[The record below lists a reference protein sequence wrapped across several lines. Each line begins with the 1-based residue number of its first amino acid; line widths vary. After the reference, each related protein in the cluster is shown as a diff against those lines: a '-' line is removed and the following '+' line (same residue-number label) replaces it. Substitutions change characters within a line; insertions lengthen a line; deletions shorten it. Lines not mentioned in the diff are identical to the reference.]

1 MEIRSR
7 LKLFCNSI
15 DVNDKEVN
23 FPRGINEYYV
33 APYVENDSCS
43 YSLYTPVNHEEVF
56 CVDENADILYFGAK
70 CVYISCHLCA
80 SSACIEGRF
89 SACSVH
95 AECVDVSK
103 CFYVHGDFAAS
114 SACFS
119 SDVFVHGC
127 LDVCGHISV
136 GGYFEAGCGACIKGG
151 VDIRGGLCITEGAC
165 IAENLDVGGVLSAH
179 GLEIDGCA
187 STGLLCVIGDLCVSR
202 DAYVGGDIE
211 VVGGLAA
218 KSGACIWGAE
228 IHGDLDAHFDVGV
241 GGDLEVDGRLKAKSG
256 ACIWGG
262 VEIEG
267 SIGTTGCACIGGEL
281 KVDGAIF
288 IDETGISGGNGL
300 LLSGTSCGCVDLAIK
315 CGNITIGCGKTT
327 ESIYFHKSTHFMEG
341 CHIFYGFP
349 AVSINA
355 SPGLDEQLVPK
366 SYVDQ
371 LVPYHLEQTNSSAI
385 SGTGQTWKIVLSSYT
400 GTNLP
405 QITLYDKNLNII
417 HTDTNYNK
425 TTKTVTFTF
434 SGTVDFSAGDLTAS
448 ILAIK

>member
-56 CVDENADILYFGAK
+56 CVDESAYILYFGAK
-70 CVYISCHLCA
+70 CVNISCHLCA

-89 SACSVH
+89 SACNIF

-119 SDVFVHGC
+119 SDVFVHGR
-127 LDVCGHISV
+127 LDVCGHIGV
-136 GGYFEAGCGACIKGG
+136 GGYFEAGCGACVKGSVG
-151 VDIRGGLCITEGAC
+151 INGGLCITEGAC
-165 IAENLDVGGVLSAH
+165 IA
-179 GLEIDGCA
+179 
-187 STGLLCVIGDLCVSR
+187 GDLEV
-202 DAYVGGDIE
+202 VGDIE
-211 VVGGLAA
+211 LKGGLAA
-218 KSGACIWGAE
+218 ESGACIWGAE
-228 IHGDLDAHFDVGV
+228 IHGDLDAHFDVSV
-241 GGDLEVDGRLKAKSG
+241 GGDLEVDGRFKAKSG
-256 ACIWGG
+256 ACIWGD

-267 SIGTTGCACIGGEL
+267 SIGTTGNACIGGEL

-288 IDETGISGGNGL
+288 IDKTGISGGNGL
-300 LLSGTSCGCVDLAIK
+300 YLSGTACGCVDLAIK
-315 CGNITIGCGKTT
+315 GGNITIGCGETT
-327 ESIYFHKSTHFMEG
+327 ESIYFHKDTHFMGAG
-341 CHIFYGFP
+341 CHIFYSFP
-349 AVSINA
+349 AVSTNA

-371 LVPYHLEQTNSSAI
+371 LAPYHLEQTNSSAI

-405 QITLYDKNLNII
+405 QITLYDKDLNII

>member
-56 CVDENADILYFGAK
+56 CVDESAGTLYLGAK
-70 CVYISCHLCA
+70 CVYISCHLYA
-80 SSACIEGRF
+80 SSACVDGRF
-89 SACSVH
+89 SACAVQ
-95 AECVDVSK
+95 AEIISASK
-103 CFYVHGDFAAS
+103 CLYVNGNNA
-114 SACFS
+114 
-119 SDVFVHGC
+119 VLQVNGR
-127 LDVCGHISV
+127 
-136 GGYFEAGCGACIKGG
+136 ACI
-151 VDIRGGLCITEGAC
+151 T
-165 IAENLDVGGVLSAH
+165 
-179 GLEIDGCA
+179 
-187 STGLLCVIGDLCVSR
+187 
-202 DAYVGGDIE
+202 GDIE
-211 VVGGLAA
+211 LGGNIIL
-218 KSGACIWGAE
+218 KS
-228 IHGDLDAHFDVGV
+228 
-241 GGDLEVDGRLKAKSG
+241 DGTVNRY
-256 ACIWGG
+256 

-281 KVDGAIF
+281 KVARDLGVAGGACIGGNACIANF
-288 IDETGISGGNGL
+288 ARIGSYLCVNDVITIDKTGISGVSGL
-300 LLSGTSCGCVDLAIK
+300 YLSGNACGCVDLAIK
-315 CGNITIGCGKTT
+315 GGNITIGCGETT
-327 ESIYFHKSTHFMEG
+327 ESVYFHKSTHFMEG

-349 AVSINA
+349 TVSTTA
-355 SPGLDEQLVPK
+355 SPGMDEQLVPK

-371 LVPYHLEQTNSSAI
+371 LAPYHLEQTNSSAI

-405 QITLYDKNLNII
+405 QITLYDKDLNII